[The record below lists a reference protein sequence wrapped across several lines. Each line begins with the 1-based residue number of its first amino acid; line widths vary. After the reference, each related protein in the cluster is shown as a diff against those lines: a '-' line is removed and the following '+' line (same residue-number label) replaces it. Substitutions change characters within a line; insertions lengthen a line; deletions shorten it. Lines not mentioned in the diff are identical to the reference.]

1 MCMDVCAVYGWMC
14 YVCIVYMYVCMCY
27 VCIYTRVVCVCVNDV
42 WVDWMM
48 HMCSCLYVN
57 MHVMWGV
64 GGSLYMCETC
74 MHGVCV

>member
-1 MCMDVCAVYGWMC
+1 MCVLCTAGCV
-14 YVCIVYMYVCMCY
+14 MYVFTHVWY
-27 VCIYTRVVCVCVNDV
+27 CVSDV

-74 MHGVCV
+74 MHGVWV